1 MLKRVPYVLLTIG
14 AVLLLGGIALGA
26 RSGDAPQI
34 AFFMSVLG
42 VVLLAFGFTLYLFTE
57 GVAGRRTGG

>member
-26 RSGDAPQI
+26 RSGDTPQI
-34 AFFMSVLG
+34 AFFMGILG

>member
-14 AVLLLGGIALGA
+14 PVLLFGGIAIGA

-34 AFFMSVLG
+34 AFFIGVVG
-42 VVLLAFGFTLYLFTE
+42 VVLTAFGFTIYLFTE

>member
-34 AFFMSVLG
+34 AFFMGVLG

>member
-34 AFFMSVLG
+34 AFFMGVLG

-57 GVAGRRTGG
+57 GVAGTRTGG